1 MDDAAVRP
9 SAVTR
14 QAMRAA
20 VADVI
25 ATIAPDTDAAAL
37 APDRPLRAQVELDS
51 IDWVNVITALGERL
65 AVDIP
70 EADYGRLT
78 TIDSIVD
85 CVEARRKARGPDG
98 HAAPSAADGDL
109 PFVCHVIGG
118 ARVTLRPIRADD
130 AELERRFVGA
140 LSEDS
145 RYGRFMV
152 TLRELPSSKLKY
164 LTEVDQVGHVAIV
177 ATTERDGREDMV
189 GAARYSVIDA
199 SGRCEFAV
207 AVDDA
212 WKGSGLAGVLMNA
225 LMTLARR
232 RRMTVMEGLVL
243 ATNGEML
250 KFMRQLG
257 FRRERVEG
265 DAQVLRVVREL

>member
-1 MDDAAVRP
+1 MDDAAICS
-9 SAVTR
+9 SATSR
-14 QAMRAA
+14 EALRAA
-20 VADVI
+20 VAGVI
-25 ATIAPDTDAAAL
+25 ATIAPETDAAAL

-51 IDWVNVITALGERL
+51 IDWVNVITALCERL

-85 CVEARRKARGPDG
+85 CVEARRRARGPGG
-98 HAAPSAADGDL
+98 HAAPATTDGDL

-118 ARVTLRPIRADD
+118 TRVTVRPIRADD
-130 AELERRFVGA
+130 AELERRFVAA

-145 RYGRFMV
+145 RYRRFMV
-152 TLRELPSSKLKY
+152 TLRELPSSKLRY
-164 LTEVDQVGHVAIV
+164 LTEVDQVDHVAIV
-177 ATTERDGREDMV
+177 ATAERDGREDMV

-199 SGRCEFAV
+199 AGRCEFAV

-212 WKGSGLAGVLMNA
+212 WQGSGLAGVLMHA

-232 RRMTVMEGLVL
+232 RRMTIMEGTVL

-257 FRRERVEG
+257 FRLERVEG
-265 DAQVLRVVREL
+265 DARVLRVVRDL